1 MEIDVNVPRK
11 QPPPDPL
18 ALPRPSPPSIASD
31 DRRCCLRKNPTPGE
45 SGEVVSEVVA
55 EMDYDGNVGRIHD
68 R

>member
-1 MEIDVNVPRK
+1 MCPESSRHPT
-11 QPPPDPL
+11 PSPSL
-18 ALPRPSPPSIASD
+18 GPSPPSFASD
-31 DRRCCLRKNPTPGE
+31 DRRCRLRKNPTPGE